1 MKWDPANMN
10 PTEEWYFLII
20 RAAWL
25 RTETKRGDQSRALA
39 ANNLRNAR
47 RRSSDSI
54 LGTCEVLGLYRP
66 AVAVFEL
73 QKVSRGI
80 ANAMIRAGAPF
91 SKPDAIKVIPCT
103 CPKCLPTTSSF

>member
-1 MKWDPANMN
+1 MN

-25 RTETKRGDQSRALA
+25 RAEAKRGEQSRVLA
-39 ANNLRNAR
+39 ARNLRQAR

-66 AVAVFEL
+66 AVAVFDL
-73 QKVSRGI
+73 QSASNGI
-80 ANAMIRAGAPF
+80 AAAMLLASGRTGNPN
-91 SKPDAIKVIPCT
+91 SIKVVPCT
-103 CPKCLPTTSSF
+103 CSQCLPTTSSF